1 VELRGEELSRY
12 LNSQFVGLW
21 KCLYDHWLANKA
33 YFSDIAVKNI
43 YQSFTHKMAA
53 KPAGIENTSLSH
65 YVKITPSYY
74 VRTMS
79 ARWAHGVCCSWIGSH
94 TWLRALSNGG
104 IADDWVTLTTPNYSI
119 FCIFTAFE
127 HEANGDAC
135 RLGDNSL
142 LTPEIWVNL
151 HPGHMR
157 QREMIRWHYMAAW
170 LMTIAGNLGKIDF
183 DFDKSAKSYSSADQ

>member
-1 VELRGEELSRY
+1 MELRGEELSRY

-104 IADDWVTLTTPNYSI
+104 IADDWVTLTTMRVDWGTIVY
-119 FCIFTAFE
+119 
-127 HEANGDAC
+127 
-135 RLGDNSL
+135 
-142 LTPEIWVNL
+142 W
-151 HPGHMR
+151 R
-157 QREMIRWHYMAAW
+157 QRSGWIYIRVTCDSVKW
-170 LMTIAGNLGKIDF
+170 LDDIIWLLD
-183 DFDKSAKSYSSADQ
+183 SWL